1 MLAIANSI
9 QDIQDKWQNYFKPY
23 YPEDGKVDVSLDPKQ
38 KIQVALGQETED
50 VSRRDIEILT
60 ISDEVLET
68 EFMAMY
74 AVANKN
80 APDVEDKKK
89 LVQALSQSMD
99 RILHTIEKRGV
110 KLSDLEAQTQL
121 FATSEQQLQALSDE
135 LMRLELVSAS
145 MAEELKNVSKAS
157 GRLEGNIEYAVA
169 SLKKIYGEDAYA
181 EEQISLKD
189 YLARKQTCMEKTAVY
204 QQKIQEIEARIL
216 KGEEKKQKEKSEGLQ
231 LFVKY
236 KGLEELSYEVLH
248 ELIEVINFYD
258 PEHIEIVWKYRDE
271 FLEAIG

>member
-23 YPEDGKVDVSLDPKQ
+23 YLEDGKVDVSLDPKQ

-99 RILHTIEKRGV
+99 RILHTIE
-110 KLSDLEAQTQL
+110 S
-121 FATSEQQLQALSDE
+121 
-135 LMRLELVSAS
+135 
-145 MAEELKNVSKAS
+145 
-157 GRLEGNIEYAVA
+157 VA
-169 SLKKIYGEDAYA
+169 
-181 EEQISLKD
+181 
-189 YLARKQTCMEKTAVY
+189 
-204 QQKIQEIEARIL
+204 
-216 KGEEKKQKEKSEGLQ
+216 
-231 LFVKY
+231 
-236 KGLEELSYEVLH
+236 
-248 ELIEVINFYD
+248 
-258 PEHIEIVWKYRDE
+258 
-271 FLEAIG
+271 